1 MTAAGGRGSPWAL
14 SGVFFVALFIGGL
27 VLSGVLAPAPYPL
40 PGASS
45 AEIVRYF
52 SEGRTAIL
60 MLGFLQALSAIS
72 LFVFAACVAAFVRR
86 TATGTRTLSGL
97 TFGGGTLAAAFLL
110 LAAILSWV
118 LALTVSEGGADLA
131 STLHYLIF
139 LAGGPA
145 HVASLAPFVGAGS
158 IAALGT
164 KALPGW
170 ISWVGIAAAVISLLC
185 LVSLIWYPASIFIP
199 LGRGL
204 SFVWSVAVS
213 VVLVH

>member
-1 MTAAGGRGSPWAL
+1 MTAPGGLGSSWAL
-14 SGVFFVALFIGGL
+14 SGVFFVALFIAGL

-60 MLGFLQALSAIS
+60 TLGFLQALSAMS

-86 TATGTRTLSGL
+86 TASGTRTLSWL
-97 TFGGGTLAAAFLL
+97 TLGGGTLAATFLL
-110 LAAILSWV
+110 LAALVSWV
-118 LALTVSEGGADLA
+118 LALTASEGGAALA

-158 IAALGT
+158 VAALRT

-170 ISWVGIAAAVISLLC
+170 ISWVGIAAAAISLLC

-199 LGRGL
+199 LGRVL
-204 SFVWSVAVS
+204 SFVWSIAVS
-213 VVLVH
+213 VVLIR

>member
-1 MTAAGGRGSPWAL
+1 MTAAGGRGNPWAL
-14 SGVFFVALFIGGL
+14 SGVFFVALFIAGL
-27 VLSGVLAPAPYPL
+27 LLSGMLAPAPYPL
-40 PGASS
+40 PGVSS

-52 SEGRTAIL
+52 SEGRIAVL
-60 MLGFLQALSAIS
+60 MLGFLQGLSAIS
-72 LFVFAACVAAFVRR
+72 LFVFAACVAAFVRG

-97 TFGGGTLAAAFLL
+97 TLGGGALAAAFLL
-110 LAAILSWV
+110 LAALLSWV
-118 LALTVSEGGADLA
+118 LALTVSEGGVALA

-158 IAALGT
+158 IAALRT

-170 ISWVGIAAAVISLLC
+170 ISWVGITAAASSLLC
-185 LVSLIWYPASIFIP
+185 LLSLVWYPASIFIP
-199 LGRGL
+199 LGRVL

-213 VVLVH
+213 VVLVR